1 MASGGVSLRKSLCGF
16 AGLGETM
23 LVLNAF
29 LRGLFVAIVVSFLWA
44 LTAELT
50 QWRWMSALIP
60 VVFIGVTV
68 VGAAT
73 VIGDKR

>member
-1 MASGGVSLRKSLCGF
+1 
-16 AGLGETM
+16 M

-44 LTAELT
+44 FTAELT

-60 VVFIGVTV
+60 TVFIGVTV

-73 VIGDKR
+73 VIGDKG